1 MARYYESVYRKEE
14 IVLRPYL
21 IRIIQD
27 EKRKL
32 QNNGLWNWVGKI
44 HSRLHVE
51 QNDIVYMKT
60 REFKYK
66 KKEISTVFITVRTFV
81 HPHLWLFQNS
91 QELEIVKG
99 IIVEQIECDIPEE
112 LVQIFKVLG
121 DKTRLRIVKLLLQ
134 NVCTTQDMAKKLQ
147 ISEAAVSK
155 HLKVMWE
162 ADLVQKT
169 KRGFFVE
176 YEFKE
181 EMIDYIPYRFYEII
195 MI

>member
-155 HLKVMWE
+155 HLKVM
-162 ADLVQKT
+162 
-169 KRGFFVE
+169 
-176 YEFKE
+176 
-181 EMIDYIPYRFYEII
+181 
-195 MI
+195 